1 MSKHTPGSWQVSRTN
16 PSQVRIDGFLR
27 LIADCTTLKA
37 SWHQENLAN
46 ARLIAA
52 APGLLQ
58 CLEELLAVI
67 HDRERDDATIA
78 AVNAAEG
85 LIAQVRGD
93 A

>member
-1 MSKHTPGSWQVSRTN
+1 V
-16 PSQVRIDGFLR
+16 
-27 LIADCTTLKA
+27 AD
-37 SWHQENLAN
+37 

-93 A
+93 E